1 MTKAIGRSLRSRP
14 WTQLAI
20 GCTAALLAVLA
31 AAAAPQAA
39 TLDSIR
45 ETGQLKIGFRD
56 DAAPFSFQRDGQ
68 PAGYSVALCRAVGGA
83 LQENLN
89 LDTLDIAFIP
99 VTVEDRFD
107 ALKEGRIDLLCGAT
121 TVTLERRQAVDFSL
135 LTFITGASVLYR
147 QGGPSSFTALE
158 GEKVG
163 VRSGTTT
170 DEGLRRALA
179 EAGIGAEVVSI
190 ASHEAGRDALESGEI
205 AAYFADR
212 AILIML
218 ARDAAEPANL
228 VLSQRFFSY
237 EPYALAM
244 RREDSAF
251 RLEVDRALVK
261 TYRTPAIVQIYEA
274 NFGKARMSDL
284 LRAMYTLQSLPD

>member
-1 MTKAIGRSLRSRP
+1 MTQATPRTERQRLQPR
-14 WTQLAI
+14 LAAACI
-20 GCTAALLAVLA
+20 AALLAALA
-31 AAAAPQAA
+31 TTAASEAG

-56 DAAPFSFQRDGQ
+56 DAAPFSFVRDGQ

-83 LQENLN
+83 LQQRLELE
-89 LDTLDIAFIP
+89 TLDIAFTA

-107 ALKEGRIDLLCGAT
+107 ALKQGRIDLLCGAT
-121 TVTLERRQAVDFSL
+121 TVTLQRREEVDFSL

-170 DEGLRRALA
+170 DEGLRRALS
-179 EAGIGAEVVSI
+179 EAGIGAEVVAI

-218 ARDAAEPANL
+218 AREAAEPADL

-237 EPYALAM
+237 EPYALAL
-244 RREDSAF
+244 RRDDGDF
-251 RLEVDRALVK
+251 RMEVDRALVK
-261 TYRTPAIVQIYEA
+261 TYRTPTITEIYEA
-274 NFGKARMSDL
+274 NFGKARMSEL